1 MSGRIVGEVMHH
13 APDDLPRLDYLV
25 LLCLAEDAHDKDR
38 TARNECSDV
47 ILAYKVRPPSTPA
60 SVRQALKRLK
70 DRALIRPV
78 HSRVFTGK
86 QQNWVITKLSS
97 YHREGGRVI
106 PIERDSQKSRST
118 GDPDDPESVTSGS
131 HA

>member
-1 MSGRIVGEVMHH
+1 MSGRIVGEVLHH
-13 APDDLPRLDYLV
+13 APDDLPPLDFRV
-25 LLCLAEDAHDKDR
+25 LICLAEDAHDKDR
-38 TARNECSDV
+38 TARNECSAE
-47 ILAYKVRPPSTPA
+47 ILAYKARSTPA
-60 SVRQALKRLK
+60 SVRQSLKRLK

-78 HSRVFTGK
+78 HAKVFTGK

-106 PIERDSQKSRST
+106 PIERDRQQSRSP
-118 GDPDDPESVTSGS
+118 GDPDNPESVTSGS

>member
-1 MSGRIVGEVMHH
+1 VSGRIVGEVLHH
-13 APDDLPRLDYLV
+13 APDDLPPLDFRV
-25 LLCLAEDAHDKDR
+25 LICLAEDAHDKDR
-38 TARNECSDV
+38 TAANECSAE
-47 ILAYKVRPPSTPA
+47 ILAYKARSTPA

-78 HSRVFTGK
+78 HSKVHRGQ

-97 YHREGGRVI
+97 YHREGARI
-106 PIERDSQKSRST
+106 IQLKRDPQQSRNP

-131 HA
+131 HT

>member
-13 APDDLPRLDYLV
+13 APEDLPQLDYQV

-38 TARNECSDV
+38 TARKECSAEM
-47 ILAYKVRPPSTPA
+47 IAYKVRPPSTAA

-78 HSRVFTGK
+78 HAKPSRGH
-86 QQNWVITKLSS
+86 QQNWIIAKLSS
-97 YHREGGRVI
+97 YHREGARII
-106 PIERDSQKSRST
+106 PLKRDFQKSRNPP
-118 GDPDDPESVTSGS
+118 DPDDAESVTSGS
-131 HA
+131 NA

>member
-1 MSGRIVGEVMHH
+1 MSGRIVGEVLHH
-13 APDDLPRLDYLV
+13 APDDLPTLDFKV
-25 LLCLAEDAHDKDR
+25 LICLAEDAHDKDR
-38 TARNECSDV
+38 TARNECGDA
-47 ILAYKVRPPSTPA
+47 ILAYKARSTPA

-78 HSRVFTGK
+78 HSRVHRGM
-86 QQNWVITKLSS
+86 QQNWTITKLSS

-106 PIERDSQKSRST
+106 PIKRDSQKSRNTS
-118 GDPDDPESVTSGS
+118 DPDGEESVTPGS

>member
-1 MSGRIVGEVMHH
+1 MSGRIVGEVLHH
-13 APDDLPRLDYLV
+13 APDDLPSLDFKV
-25 LLCLAEDAHDKDR
+25 LICLAEDAHDKDR
-38 TARNECSDV
+38 IAANECSAEV
-47 ILAYKVRPPSTPA
+47 LAYKARSTPA

-70 DRALIRPV
+70 DRGLIRPV

-86 QQNWVITKLSS
+86 QQNWIVSRLSS
-97 YHREGGRVI
+97 YHREGARI
-106 PIERDSQKSRST
+106 LPLERDRQKSRTS